1 MLRPD
6 THFEQ
11 VPLEV
16 VKSLVQEEIHED
28 ENAAPPPD
36 TKETVSHASLQGKG

>member
-1 MLRPD
+1 MPKTD

-16 VKSLVQEEIHED
+16 VKSLVQQEVYGD
-28 ENAAPPPD
+28 QNAERPPK
-36 TKETVSHASLQGKG
+36 TKETDSQASLQGKG